1 MSHQPYETFL
11 FSSEALD
18 KDQQGQLEIH
28 LRECEQCSALSF
40 TLASVDEA
48 FSCSE
53 TPLPAPG
60 FTRRWQA
67 HLTEYRQKRQ
77 VRNLWLMTLGSFSLT
92 SLIVMIIALL
102 NLIQINWAYQ
112 LSQSIARISLFTA
125 QVRQCF
131 TLFNSLS
138 NTLPITI
145 PVIIFLGIGAVLS
158 IFSLSIIWFGS
169 IIKLYSP
176 IRERGH

>member
-11 FSSEALD
+11 FSSEALN
-18 KDQQGQLEIH
+18 KDQKQQLDIH
-28 LRECEQCSALSF
+28 LRDCEQCSALSY

-48 FSCSE
+48 FSRSE

-102 NLIQINWAYQ
+102 NLININWAYQ
-112 LSQSIARISLFTA
+112 LSQSIARVSLFAA

-131 TLFNSLS
+131 TLFSSLS
-138 NTLPITI
+138 NTLPVVV
-145 PVIIFLGIGAVLS
+145 PVIILLGTGAVFTIFILS
-158 IFSLSIIWFGS
+158 ITWFGS
-169 IIKLYSP
+169 IIRLYSP

>member
-18 KDQQGQLEIH
+18 KDQQQQLNTH
-28 LRECEQCSALSF
+28 LRDCEQCSVLSFALSS
-40 TLASVDEA
+40 LDEA
-48 FSCSE
+48 FSRSE

-77 VRNLWLMTLGSFSLT
+77 VRNLWLMTLGLFSLT

-102 NLIQINWAYQ
+102 NLIHINWAYQ
-112 LSQSIARISLFTA
+112 LSQWIARVSLFAA
-125 QVRQCF
+125 QVRQFF
-131 TLFNSLS
+131 TLLYSLS
-138 NTLPITI
+138 NTLPITV
-145 PVIIFLGIGAVLS
+145 PVIILFGTGALFSIFILS
-158 IFSLSIIWFGS
+158 ITWFGS
-169 IIKLYSP
+169 I
-176 IRERGH
+176 